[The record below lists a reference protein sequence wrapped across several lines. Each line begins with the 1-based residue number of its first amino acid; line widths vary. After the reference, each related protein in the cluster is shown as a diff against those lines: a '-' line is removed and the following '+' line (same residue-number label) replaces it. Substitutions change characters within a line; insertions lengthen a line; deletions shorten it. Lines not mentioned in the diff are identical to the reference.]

1 MDLGVLTLKPGALP
15 IDPVSKLPNAE
26 PSHSAVVEWRA
37 LTVILLCVNT
47 PTCSNGQDRKAR

>member
-37 LTVILLCVNT
+37 LTVILLCVNP
-47 PTCSNGQDRKAR
+47 PTCSNGH